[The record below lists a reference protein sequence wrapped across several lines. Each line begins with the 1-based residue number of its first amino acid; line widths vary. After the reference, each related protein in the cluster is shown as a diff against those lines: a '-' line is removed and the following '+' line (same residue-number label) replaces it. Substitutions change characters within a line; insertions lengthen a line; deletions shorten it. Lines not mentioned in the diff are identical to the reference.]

1 MITEYIDV
9 AQVVLYVFWAFFAG
23 LVYWLRLEDRREGY
37 PLETDNP
44 AMVLPLNILIPEPKT
59 FLLMEGGSIEAPN
72 YIRDNRPIEATRT
85 AAAAGSPLEPI
96 GDPMLA
102 AVGPGAFADR
112 ADHPEQT
119 THGADMIV
127 PMRVAT
133 DFSITAG
140 PDPRGWEIVAADG
153 KSPGVVREIWVDRS
167 DYMVRYLEVELA
179 DGGVRLVPMN
189 MALVHDEVKQVEVA
203 SILSEHFA
211 HVPTLKAPDRITL
224 LEEDRICAFY
234 AAGRLYATPRRLGPV
249 V

>member
-9 AQVVLYVFWAFFAG
+9 AQVVLYLFWAFFAG
-23 LVYWLRLEDRREGY
+23 LIYWLRLEDRREGY

-44 AMVLPLNILIPEPKT
+44 AMVLPRNILIPEPKT
-59 FLLMEGGSIEAPN
+59 FLLMEGGSVEAPSF
-72 YIRDNRPIEATRT
+72 YRDNRPIEATRT
-85 AAAAGSPLEPI
+85 ATAAGSPLEPI

-102 AVGPGAFADR
+102 GVGPGSFAERVDL
-112 ADHPEQT
+112 PELT

-153 KSPGVVREIWVDRS
+153 EVPGVVKEIWVDRS
-167 DYMVRYLEVELA
+167 DYMVRYLEVELT
-179 DGGVRLVPMN
+179 DGAIRLVPVN
-189 MALVHDEVKQVEVA
+189 MTIVNGESGKVEVA
-203 SILSEHFA
+203 SLTGRHFA
-211 HVPTLKAPDRITL
+211 HVPTTREPDRITL
-224 LEEDRICAFY
+224 LEEDRICAFF